1 MAGEFFPRRR
11 AIDLFRSM
19 QQLYPSLT
27 PEAIA
32 LKVSNMTS
40 YDAETILRVV
50 NEELVETE
58 GGSTD

>member
-11 AIDLFRSM
+11 AIDLFMSM

>member
-11 AIDLFRSM
+11 VVDLFRDM
-19 QQLYPSLT
+19 QQVYPSLA

-40 YDAETILRVV
+40 HDAETILRVV